1 MNNIEK
7 AKALINTFVTGDV
20 EKAKS
25 LLKEGYIQHNL
36 AYGTGAEAFCGS
48 VAYLG
53 SAPVKTPVNTIREF
67 EDGLIAEHWD
77 VMETISDNPQNNNG
91 KF

>member
-25 LLKEGYIQHNL
+25 LLKEGYIQ
-36 AYGTGAEAFCGS
+36 T
-48 VAYLG
+48 
-53 SAPVKTPVNTIREF
+53 
-67 EDGLIAEHWD
+67 
-77 VMETISDNPQNNNG
+77 
-91 KF
+91 